1 MASNLIYRLVE
12 DVLFLKGQIALPVAH
27 LSKLSEREKVPA
39 KIDKKR
45 TALLDELD
53 LLSAHLSTTFP
64 ALSSAL
70 GALST
75 LSTPKHATAHVMIIV
90 GPTITTPKA
99 RILCAIDGLE
109 VIPPPAETC
118 GEEGDSEDEDSDEDD
133 ESDETSEDE
142 SEESEGAHPPPASP
156 TPTSPRPPSPI
167 SQPLPLLSSSP
178 PPHPPSMSSNPS
190 LNTQDTP
197 TRSHPIHADQS
208 YHRAQRLLSKTL
220 STSESLRDI
229 VSEITP
235 TQTRILLRAPR
246 SFSHPTWHPL
256 QSHSASFD
264 KHLEALVPPP
274 PPPPSALG
282 STATHLSRTKKPGF
296 GRVKTEVIR
305 ITCSGVEDR
314 ANSDR
319 DDEDRAQT
327 RDPGQDKA
335 EAELSRRLE
344 EVCITDRGRD
354 GTDDDADDAEADD
367 GEMIWWCWEGKL
379 IGFADW

>member
-1 MASNLIYRLVE
+1 
-12 DVLFLKGQIALPVAH
+12 
-27 LSKLSEREKVPA
+27 
-39 KIDKKR
+39 
-45 TALLDELD
+45 
-53 LLSAHLSTTFP
+53 
-64 ALSSAL
+64 
-70 GALST
+70 
-75 LSTPKHATAHVMIIV
+75 MIVV

-109 VIPPPAETC
+109 VLPPPVQTC
-118 GEEGDSEDEDSDEDD
+118 ESDEDSEDEDEESDEDEDEDD
-133 ESDETSEDE
+133 ESDETSETE
-142 SEESEGAHPPPASP
+142 TETEGSDSAHPPPASP
-156 TPTSPRPPSPI
+156 TPTSPHPPAYI
-167 SQPLPLLSSSP
+167 SQPLPLPPSSP

-229 VSEITP
+229 VSEISASPLLYKDTSSSDHDFDIIIAP

-327 RDPGQDKA
+327 RDQGQDKA

-344 EVCITDRGRD
+344 EVRITDRGRD